1 MYVLEGLAPL
11 FFSSTSNRVAGC
23 QISCQVRC
31 FSTCRAAVSKRPCIL
46 CLLIILA
53 CATEI

>member
-31 FSTCRAAVSKRPCIL
+31 FSTCRAAVGKRPCIL